1 MTTDTPARLLQL
13 LSLLQTPREWPG
25 GELADRLGVSRRT
38 VRRDI
43 ERLRDLGYPV
53 QASMGADGGYRLVA
67 GKAMPPLVLD
77 DEEAVA
83 IAVGLRAGAGHALE
97 GVDEASVRALAKLE
111 QVLPGRLR
119 HRVSTLQAATT
130 PLTSGDGATIAPETL
145 TVMASAVA
153 GNERLRFSYRA
164 ADGTESRRLTEP
176 HRLVS
181 TGRRW
186 YLVAYDLDRADWRT
200 FRVDRV
206 GDPFATG
213 ARFAPRELPTGS
225 AAEFLR
231 RSMYRAQESYEAV
244 VTFAAPP
251 AKVTARLPHWVG
263 APEPLADGRCRLRAT
278 VNDPKDWL
286 AVRLAMTGLPFTV
299 EAPPE
304 LAEATRALG
313 ARLMEAGGGLG
324 TGGAQGTAGTGSPR
338 GTGSAQGTAGTG
350 DAGDAGSAAG
360 APGPTAAAGT
370 ANAGSAADATCPAGT
385 EGAGHAESP
394 AGAPGPTAAAGTAK
408 AGSAGGTASA
418 GTADAAGA
426 ADAAE

>member
-43 ERLRDLGYPV
+43 DRLRELGYPV
-53 QASMGADGGYRLVA
+53 QATMGADGGYRLVA

-145 TVMASAVA
+145 TVMASTVA
-153 GNERLRFSYRA
+153 GHERLRFAYRA
-164 ADGTESRRLTEP
+164 ADGTESRRVTEP
-176 HRLVS
+176 YRLVS

-206 GDPFATG
+206 SDPFATG
-213 ARFAPRELPTGS
+213 ARFTPRELPTGS

-231 RSMYRAQESYEAV
+231 RSMYRARESYEMV
-244 VTFAAPP
+244 VTFAAP
-251 AKVTARLPHWVG
+251 AGAVAARLPGWLG
-263 APEPLADGRCRLRAT
+263 PPEPLDEDSCRLRAT
-278 VNDPKDWL
+278 VSDAKDWM
-286 AVRLAMTGLPFTV
+286 AVRLAMLGHEFTV
-299 EAPPE
+299 QEPAELVEAVRE
-304 LAEATRALG
+304 LG
-313 ARLMEAGGGLG
+313 ARM
-324 TGGAQGTAGTGSPR
+324 SR
-338 GTGSAQGTAGTG
+338 
-350 DAGDAGSAAG
+350 
-360 APGPTAAAGT
+360 
-370 ANAGSAADATCPAGT
+370 AAD
-385 EGAGHAESP
+385 GAG
-394 AGAPGPTAAAGTAK
+394 
-408 AGSAGGTASA
+408 
-418 GTADAAGA
+418 
-426 ADAAE
+426 

>member
-43 ERLRDLGYPV
+43 DRLRELGYPV
-53 QASMGADGGYRLVA
+53 QATLGAEGGYRLVA

-111 QVLPGRLR
+111 QVLPSRLR

-130 PLTSGDGATIAPETL
+130 PLTSGDGASIAPETL
-145 TVMASAVA
+145 TVMASTVA
-153 GNERLRFSYRA
+153 GRERLRFAYRA
-164 ADGTESRRLTEP
+164 GDGTASRRLTEP
-176 HRLVS
+176 YRLVS

-213 ARFAPRELPTGS
+213 VRFAPRELPTGS

-231 RSMYRAQESYEAV
+231 RSMQRHQESYDFE
-244 VTFAAPP
+244 VTFAAP
-251 AKVTARLPHWVG
+251 AKAVATRVPSWLGV
-263 APEPLADGRCRLRAT
+263 PEPIGEGACRLRGRTA
-278 VNDPKDWL
+278 DAADWL
-286 AVRLAMTGLPFTV
+286 AVRLALLGYEFTV
-299 EAPPE
+299 REPAE
-304 LAEATRALG
+304 LVESVRELG
-313 ARLMEAGGGLG
+313 GRLVRAGG
-324 TGGAQGTAGTGSPR
+324 
-338 GTGSAQGTAGTG
+338 
-350 DAGDAGSAAG
+350 
-360 APGPTAAAGT
+360 
-370 ANAGSAADATCPAGT
+370 
-385 EGAGHAESP
+385 
-394 AGAPGPTAAAGTAK
+394 
-408 AGSAGGTASA
+408 
-418 GTADAAGA
+418 
-426 ADAAE
+426 